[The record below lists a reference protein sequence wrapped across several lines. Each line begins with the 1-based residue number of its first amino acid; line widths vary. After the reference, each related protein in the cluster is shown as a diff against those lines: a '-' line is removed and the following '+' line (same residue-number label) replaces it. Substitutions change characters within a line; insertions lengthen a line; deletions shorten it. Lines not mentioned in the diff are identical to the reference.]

1 MPPPT
6 DKQLSE
12 AVGVF
17 LEDADFETVT
27 SKGIRKALEAKYG
40 MKLRDRKDFIQEAAL
55 AAMKR
60 IEREREEG
68 SDSSDEDAP
77 IASIGYKK
85 HAKKKSSKAEV
96 TTFEENGVFYSR
108 TGRPQRSGAAKR
120 QIRQQIRKSRKR
132 PADANGTKGNGSDK
146 KKKKKN
152 GFSKKLAI
160 TSEGLRNFLG
170 TDMVPRF
177 EAVSKIWSYCKD
189 HDLKDQ
195 KDGRQMLLDET
206 LKEIFN
212 VKKFTYFSLNKYL
225 SKYLKDPDLC

>member
-55 AAMKR
+55 AAMRR

-77 IASIGYKK
+77 IASVKYKK
-85 HAKKKSSKAEV
+85 HAKKKSSTAEV
-96 TTFEENGVFYSR
+96 TTFEENGVH
-108 TGRPQRSGAAKR
+108 AC
-120 QIRQQIRKSRKR
+120 
-132 PADANGTKGNGSDK
+132 
-146 KKKKKN
+146 
-152 GFSKKLAI
+152 
-160 TSEGLRNFLG
+160 TSIKHVRFCHGLRCPIG
-170 TDMVPRF
+170 HTPIRR
-177 EAVSKIWSYCKD
+177 
-189 HDLKDQ
+189 
-195 KDGRQMLLDET
+195 GRGG
-206 LKEIFN
+206 
-212 VKKFTYFSLNKYL
+212 KYD
-225 SKYLKDPDLC
+225 KC